1 MKRAII
7 AGGKGLVG
15 SGLIEELIKEKIPTL
30 VLALL
35 EILKNIIIK
44 LNIKIF
50 NTIKSKIKK
59 TGFKILL
66 LI

>member
-30 VLALL
+30 VLGTSRN
-35 EILKNIIIK
+35 IKKYYNKIKYKNIQYYQIK
-44 LNIKIF
+44 
-50 NTIKSKIKK
+50 KSKKLASK
-59 TGFKILL
+59 FN
-66 LI
+66 